1 MPFPQPQQLPK
12 APQTMGRR
20 AEKTAREPFQEP
32 LLLLLPSVSA
42 PPSLLP
48 REPPKTGIG
57 GVEVGQG
64 FGRADGTF
72 WIPNQQHQPLPGGIK
87 AVPIVGCDLGQ
98 GGGGRKEG

>member
-64 FGRADGTF
+64 SAGLT
-72 WIPNQQHQPLPGGIK
+72 
-87 AVPIVGCDLGQ
+87 VPSGSPISSTSLCRVVSKLS
-98 GGGGRKEG
+98 RL